1 MGAAPKY
8 PRPEDEWVVRGARI
22 RIEKPGFAVHD
33 RTGVVLARTNYTA
46 RVRFDGTNDEE
57 VLGLGVLRPESVW

>member
-22 RIEKPGFAVHD
+22 RIEKPGASAHD
-33 RTGVVLARTNYTA
+33 RTGVVLSRTDYTA
-46 RVRFDGTNDEE
+46 RVRFDGTGEEE
-57 VLGLGVLRPESVW
+57 VLGLGVLRRESAR